1 MSEFQCRERR
11 ELGLL
16 IHACVSAITHS
27 SASAAKIA
35 GEEHQDRLTD
45 FRAVRADYAVERAR
59 LETFRECL
67 ALHERLHGCGG
78 TELPSDPVS
87 ESKRTDI

>member
-35 GEEHQDRLTD
+35 GEGHQDRVMD
-45 FRAVRADYAVERAR
+45 FRAVRADYTVERAR
-59 LETFRECL
+59 LETLRECL

-78 TELPSDPVS
+78 TESAPPPAI
-87 ESKRTDI
+87 R